1 MWETISTI
9 LTGPNA
15 FVVLI
20 FLAFV
25 SVILFILVKSGT
37 IRISTP
43 NMSINTGDVERNII
57 RQQLDYVS
65 LHLNGLEAKMNKPE
79 DYNEYL
85 GKLIIEKVFD
95 EYVNWITFNHINKS
109 PAYVEIKQER
119 VVSLIRQYTIK
130 EEFRSEEFE
139 DLIRKDTKEVIEALI
154 RIREVYK

>member
-9 LTGPNA
+9 LMGPNA

-65 LHLNGLEAKMNKPE
+65 LHLNGLEAKLEKPE

-119 VVSLIRQYTIK
+119 VVSLIRQYTVK

>member
-25 SVILFILVKSGT
+25 SVILFILVKSGA

-65 LHLNGLEAKMNKPE
+65 LHLNGLEAKLDKPD

>member
-25 SVILFILVKSGT
+25 SVILFILVKSGA

-57 RQQLDYVS
+57 RQQLDFVS
-65 LHLNGLEAKMNKPE
+65 LHLNGLEAKLDKPE

-119 VVSLIRQYTIK
+119 VVSLIRQYTVK
-130 EEFRSEEFE
+130 DEFRTEEFE

>member
-1 MWETISTI
+1 MWESISKV
-9 LTGPNA
+9 LTSPNA

-25 SVILFILVKSGT
+25 SVILFILVKSGVLK
-37 IRISTP
+37 IST
-43 NMSINTGDVERNII
+43 SAVQLGSGDLERNII

-65 LHLNGLEAKMNKPE
+65 LHLKGLEAKLDKPE
-79 DYNEYL
+79 GYNEYL

-130 EEFRSEEFE
+130 DEFRSEEFE
-139 DLIRKDTKEVIEALI
+139 ELIRKDTKEVIEALI

>member
-57 RQQLDYVS
+57 RQQLDFVS
-65 LHLNGLEAKMNKPE
+65 LHLNGLEAKLDKPD

-130 EEFRSEEFE
+130 DEFRSEEFE

>member
-25 SVILFILVKSGT
+25 SVILFILVKSGA

-65 LHLNGLEAKMNKPE
+65 LHLNGLEAKLDKPD

-139 DLIRKDTKEVIEALI
+139 DMIRKDTKEIIEALI

>member
-25 SVILFILVKSGT
+25 SVILFILVKSGA

-65 LHLNGLEAKMNKPE
+65 LHLNGLEAKLDKPE

-119 VVSLIRQYTIK
+119 VVSLIRQYTVK
-130 EEFRSEEFE
+130 DEFRSEEFE

>member
-25 SVILFILVKSGT
+25 SVILFILVKSGA

-65 LHLNGLEAKMNKPE
+65 LHLNGLEAKLDKPE

-119 VVSLIRQYTIK
+119 VVSLIRQYTVK

>member
-25 SVILFILVKSGT
+25 SVILFILVKSGA

-65 LHLNGLEAKMNKPE
+65 LHLNGLEAKLEKPD

-119 VVSLIRQYTIK
+119 VVSLIRQYTVK

>member
-25 SVILFILVKSGT
+25 SVILFILVKSGA

-65 LHLNGLEAKMNKPE
+65 LHLNGLEAKLDKPD

-130 EEFRSEEFE
+130 DEFRSEEFE
-139 DLIRKDTKEVIEALI
+139 DMIRKDTKEVIEALI

>member
-25 SVILFILVKSGT
+25 SVILFILVKSGA

-65 LHLNGLEAKMNKPE
+65 LHLNGLEAKLDKPD

-85 GKLIIEKVFD
+85 GKLIIEKEFD
-95 EYVNWITFNHINKS
+95 EYVNWINFNHINKS

-130 EEFRSEEFE
+130 DEFRSEEFE

>member
-25 SVILFILVKSGT
+25 SVILFILVKSGA

-57 RQQLDYVS
+57 RQQLDFVS
-65 LHLNGLEAKMNKPE
+65 LHLNGLEAKLDKPE

>member
-25 SVILFILVKSGT
+25 SVILFILVKSGA

-65 LHLNGLEAKMNKPE
+65 LHLNGLEAKLDKPE

-130 EEFRSEEFE
+130 DEFRSEEFE

>member
-65 LHLNGLEAKMNKPE
+65 LHLNGLEAKLEKPD

-130 EEFRSEEFE
+130 EEPRCPVRMLPAS
-139 DLIRKDTKEVIEALI
+139 LPCGCRPSP
-154 RIREVYK
+154 R

>member
-25 SVILFILVKSGT
+25 SVILFILVKSGA

-65 LHLNGLEAKMNKPE
+65 LHLNGLEAKLDKPD

-119 VVSLIRQYTIK
+119 VVSLIRQYTVK
-130 EEFRSEEFE
+130 DEFRSEEFE
-139 DLIRKDTKEVIEALI
+139 DLIRTDTKEVIEALI

>member
-25 SVILFILVKSGT
+25 SVILFILVKSGA

-57 RQQLDYVS
+57 RQQLDFVS
-65 LHLNGLEAKMNKPE
+65 LHLNGLEAKLDKPE

-130 EEFRSEEFE
+130 DEFRSEEFE

>member
-25 SVILFILVKSGT
+25 SVILFILVKSGA

-119 VVSLIRQYTIK
+119 VVSLIRQYTVK
-130 EEFRSEEFE
+130 DEFRSEEFE

>member
-25 SVILFILVKSGT
+25 SVILFILVKSGA

-57 RQQLDYVS
+57 RQQLDFVS
-65 LHLNGLEAKMNKPE
+65 LHLNGLEAKLDKPD

-130 EEFRSEEFE
+130 DEFRSEEFE

>member
-25 SVILFILVKSGT
+25 SVILFILVKSGA

-130 EEFRSEEFE
+130 DEFRSEEFE

>member
-25 SVILFILVKSGT
+25 SVILFILVKSGA

-65 LHLNGLEAKMNKPE
+65 LHLNGLEAKLEKPE

-130 EEFRSEEFE
+130 DEFRSEEFE

>member
-25 SVILFILVKSGT
+25 SVILFILVKSGA

-65 LHLNGLEAKMNKPE
+65 LHLNGLEAKLDKPD

-119 VVSLIRQYTIK
+119 VVSLIRQYTVK

>member
-65 LHLNGLEAKMNKPE
+65 LHLNGLEAKLEKPE

-119 VVSLIRQYTIK
+119 VVSLIRQYTIRD
-130 EEFRSEEFE
+130 EFRSEEFE

>member
-9 LTGPNA
+9 LMGPNA

-25 SVILFILVKSGT
+25 SVILFILVKSGA

-65 LHLNGLEAKMNKPE
+65 LHLNGLEAKLDKPD

-119 VVSLIRQYTIK
+119 VVSLIRQYTVK
-130 EEFRSEEFE
+130 EEFRSEAFE

>member
-1 MWETISTI
+1 MWETISNI
-9 LTGPNA
+9 LTSPNA

-25 SVILFILVKSGT
+25 AVILFILVKSGVLK
-37 IRISTP
+37 IST
-43 NMSINTGDVERNII
+43 SAVQLGSGDIERNII

-65 LHLNGLEAKMNKPE
+65 LHLNGLEAKLDKPD

-130 EEFRSEEFE
+130 DEFRSEEFE
-139 DLIRKDTKEVIEALI
+139 ELIRKDTKEVIEALI

>member
-25 SVILFILVKSGT
+25 SVILFILVKSGA

-65 LHLNGLEAKMNKPE
+65 LHLNGLEAKMDKPD

>member
-25 SVILFILVKSGT
+25 SVILFILVKSGA
-37 IRISTP
+37 IRITTP

-65 LHLNGLEAKMNKPE
+65 LHLNGLEAKMDKPE

-119 VVSLIRQYTIK
+119 VVSLIRQYTVK
-130 EEFRSEEFE
+130 DEFRSEEFE

>member
-25 SVILFILVKSGT
+25 SVILFILVKSGA

-65 LHLNGLEAKMNKPE
+65 LHLNGLEAKLDKPD

-130 EEFRSEEFE
+130 DEFRSEEFE

>member
-9 LTGPNA
+9 LMGPNA

-25 SVILFILVKSGT
+25 SVILFILVKSGA

-65 LHLNGLEAKMNKPE
+65 LHLNGLEAKLDKPD

-119 VVSLIRQYTIK
+119 VVSLIRQYTVK

>member
-1 MWETISTI
+1 MWETISNI
-9 LTGPNA
+9 LTSPNA

-25 SVILFILVKSGT
+25 SVILFILVKSGVLK
-37 IRISTP
+37 IST
-43 NMSINTGDVERNII
+43 SAVQLGSGDIERNII

-65 LHLNGLEAKMNKPE
+65 LHLNGLEAKLDKPD

-130 EEFRSEEFE
+130 DEFRSEEFE
-139 DLIRKDTKEVIEALI
+139 ELIRKDTKEVIEALI